1 MNTLKLNNMLRI
13 LFIVFSTVFL
23 LSACSETDGGTVLR
37 NNYDPRAAGDEQRS
51 CWQSEFLEIFYKN
64 IGSQSEKVY
73 KSIEKENPMHIVILG
88 FTLWMAYQIFKHIS
102 SPSGES
108 IGEFWNKVIKKAFL
122 CALCGYLAS
131 STKEL
136 YYVINTFIFPIY
148 ITILD
153 FTAEVLNTTA
163 KDPAARV
170 DHIDLVS
177 DFGGEEYLCEVYDHS
192 INDVGCKIGNDVK
205 FENGK
210 FPDAPFKLMGCMACA
225 VSDRLNIGY
234 DLGMRLLGLV
244 SVSSFIAAIFLI
256 GSFTVAKIGFVF
268 YLVDSIFRLNMVMII
283 LPFLVMSYPFE
294 VIRKWAKT
302 GFKFIICSSAIML
315 CLGLIV
321 SITVL
326 AIQKMLLEGEYAS
339 FDNYRNFGTT
349 ALSIILMGFL
359 IVKATGLSVELST
372 KITGIRASA
381 NFQKKFQ
388 QLAVT
393 VGKAA
398 LTYCTGGAGKIATSI
413 IDHVET
419 LRNARTKY
427 NNLKSKIN
435 SAKKRLNNLAGR

>member
-1 MNTLKLNNMLRI
+1 MNTLKLNNILRI
-13 LFIVFSTVFL
+13 LFIVLSTVFL
-23 LSACSETDGGTVLR
+23 LSACSSSDGGTVLPGD
-37 NNYDPRAAGDEQRS
+37 YDPRQAGDEQRT
-51 CWQSEFLEIFYKN
+51 CWQSEFLEIFYNN

-73 KSIEKENPMHIVILG
+73 KSLEKENLMHVVILG
-88 FTLWMAYQIFKHIS
+88 FTIWMAYQILKHIG
-102 SPSGES
+102 SPTGES

-148 ITILD
+148 VTILD

-163 KDPAARV
+163 KDPAAQV
-170 DHIDLVS
+170 KSISLVS
-177 DFGGEEYLCEVYDHS
+177 NYGGEEVICEVYDHTFS
-192 INDVGCKIGNDVK
+192 DVGCKIGNNVK

-210 FPDAPFKLMGCMACA
+210 FPDAPFKLMSCMACA

-234 DLGMRLLGLV
+234 DLGMRLLGMV
-244 SVSSFIAAIFLI
+244 SVSSFVAAIFLI

-268 YLVDSIFRLNMVMII
+268 YLVDSIFRLNMIMII
-283 LPFLVMSYPFE
+283 LPFLVMAYPFE
-294 VIRKWAKT
+294 AIRKWSKT

-326 AIQKMLLEGEYAS
+326 AMQKLILEGEIANI
-339 FDNYRNFGTT
+339 DNYRSFSTT
-349 ALSIILMGFL
+349 ALSVILMGFL
-359 IVKATGLSVELST
+359 IVKATGLSVELSS
-372 KITGIRASA
+372 KISGIGASA
-381 NFQKKFQ
+381 GFQKKFQ

-393 VGKAA
+393 VGKIAFTWISA
-398 LTYCTGGAGKIATSI
+398 GAGKVATSI

-419 LRNARTKY
+419 LRKARDQY
-427 NNLKSKIN
+427 NNLKSKVN
-435 SAKKRLNNLAGR
+435 AAKKRLNDFAGR